1 MKHAVRR
8 LEDAWFDRTRGIETG
23 GTLDGFDGVQVVG
36 SVRDALPYIP
46 VRVATARAALAA
58 MPVTDYSQYSFVDV
72 GSGKGRMLFVAA
84 EFPFRR
90 VIGIEFVVALHDA
103 ATRNIHRFR
112 RGRQRSGL
120 IESINAD
127 ATTFDWPAG
136 PLVLFLFNPFG
147 PATFEAVLRS
157 LQASLDRS
165 PRHVV
170 LVLLWPTLAPSM
182 ATMPA
187 MRAHVQNPRF
197 HVYEAG
203 PRAVRAWP

>member
-1 MKHAVRR
+1 MALDVLKHGIRR
-8 LEDAWFDRTRGIETG
+8 LEDAWFDRTRGIDTG
-23 GTLDGFDGVQVVG
+23 GELDGFGGVQVVG

-58 MPVTDYSQYSFVDV
+58 MPVADYSQYTFVDI

-84 EFPFRR
+84 EYPFRR
-90 VIGIEFVVALHDA
+90 VIGIEFVVSLHDA
-103 ATRNIHRFR
+103 ATGNIRRFR
-112 RGRQRSGL
+112 RSRQRSGP
-120 IESINAD
+120 IESVNAD
-127 ATTFDWPAG
+127 ATTVEWPAG

-147 PATFEAVLRS
+147 PDTFEAVLRS

-165 PRHVV
+165 PRHLV

-187 MRAHVQNPRF
+187 IRPHVQTPRF

-203 PRAVRAWP
+203 PRL